1 VLYNISPKIV
11 YYESNIEIWFDPK
24 DTIKDLI
31 KDIVFDEKHFVNAKI
46 GYNIIDFKN
55 RYDFEKEMNETDYNG
70 YEKNKL
76 TA

>member
-1 VLYNISPKIV
+1 
-11 YYESNIEIWFDPK
+11 
-24 DTIKDLI
+24 
-31 KDIVFDEKHFVNAKI
+31 VFDEKHFVNAKI